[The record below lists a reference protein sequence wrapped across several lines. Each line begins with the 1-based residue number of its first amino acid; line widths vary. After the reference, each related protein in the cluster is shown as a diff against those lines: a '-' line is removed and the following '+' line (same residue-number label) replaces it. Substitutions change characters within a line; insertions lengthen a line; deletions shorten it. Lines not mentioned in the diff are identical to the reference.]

1 MIDKKR
7 KNIFPLFLYCLSHRK
22 GLKPIVNAMTNAK
35 EEINRIVAIVKV
47 NSSFM
52 TIKDLKGARASF
64 TGYKS
69 IGAILYVYLYN
80 YIYIKELEYIIL
92 SSNYII

>member
-1 MIDKKR
+1 
-7 KNIFPLFLYCLSHRK
+7 
-22 GLKPIVNAMTNAK
+22 
-35 EEINRIVAIVKV
+35 
-47 NSSFM
+47 M

-80 YIYIKELEYIIL
+80 YIYIKELKYIIL